1 MCSVMGVNHADEWPR
16 GQVAHTNERKSV
28 VLSQPSGV
36 RCWRHDDRMDE
47 RRRGRAPH
55 GGRRDGLAAVELD
68 RSREGERGRSARCRA
83 TGSAHALPDGRHV
96 GAEDDAIVSLVD
108 VVTHWMG
115 PRSIETVDRMVGRAA
130 LVTVDGRARIVAHR
144 GAPDLRFA
152 VAHELGHW
160 ALRTVARAELGHA
173 EEERAANTFAA
184 ALLAPSPLVR
194 AAYELFGERH
204 DVMAERLRISQ
215 TSTVLRLGEVSGD
228 PRAVVTR
235 TGHVFVRN
243 QSPTLTR
250 ERAAAVAHG
259 RPVRGVAK
267 ARLRGGIDEGRVALR
282 VG

>member
-1 MCSVMGVNHADEWPR
+1 MCSVMGVNHADEWPC
-16 GQVAHTNERKSV
+16 GQVAHTNE
-28 VLSQPSGV
+28 
-36 RCWRHDDRMDE
+36 
-47 RRRGRAPH
+47 
-55 GGRRDGLAAVELD
+55 
-68 RSREGERGRSARCRA
+68 
-83 TGSAHALPDGRHV
+83 
-96 GAEDDAIVSLVD
+96 
-108 VVTHWMG
+108 
-115 PRSIETVDRMVGRAA
+115 
-130 LVTVDGRARIVAHR
+130 
-144 GAPDLRFA
+144 
-152 VAHELGHW
+152 
-160 ALRTVARAELGHA
+160 
-173 EEERAANTFAA
+173 
-184 ALLAPSPLVR
+184 PSPLVR

-215 TSTVLRLGEVSGD
+215 TSTVLRLGEVRGD

>member
-1 MCSVMGVNHADEWPR
+1 MDDAGVE
-16 GQVAHTNERKSV
+16 
-28 VLSQPSGV
+28 
-36 RCWRHDDRMDE
+36 
-47 RRRGRAPH
+47 
-55 GGRRDGLAAVELD
+55 GLALEM
-68 RSREGERGRSARCRA
+68 RRA
-83 TGSAHALPDGRHV
+83 A

-160 ALRTVARAELGHA
+160 ALRSVARAELGHA

-194 AAYELFGERH
+194 AAYELFGEHH

-215 TSTVLRLGEVSGD
+215 TSTVLRLGEVRGD

-243 QSPTLTR
+243 QSPALTR

-267 ARLRGGIDEGRVALR
+267 ARLRGGIDEGRVALH